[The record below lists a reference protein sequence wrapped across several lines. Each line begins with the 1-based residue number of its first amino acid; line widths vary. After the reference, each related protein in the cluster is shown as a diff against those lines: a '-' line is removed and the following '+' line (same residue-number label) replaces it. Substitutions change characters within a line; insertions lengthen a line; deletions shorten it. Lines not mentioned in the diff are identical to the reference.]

1 MCLVLAAILG
11 SYLVRQ
17 GQFYLVPVHDI
28 FFYDFFHCA
37 DSQSTSGD
45 KEAANA
51 ASFGIK
57 AGVTEHGATC

>member
-37 DSQSTSGD
+37 DSPSTSGV

-57 AGVTEHGATC
+57 ARVI